1 MNSFDTDVRDREAF
15 TSTRRTSARVATKP
29 APFFWF
35 RAVALVF
42 AAAALVLTLSA
53 CSEKG
58 ADTGTG
64 TDGDAK
70 GQATPV
76 EGVPTV
82 ATASYALAYVV
93 EQVGG
98 DEVNVE
104 DLSSTAGHAHNLEL
118 SPAQVQRISKADL
131 IVYLSQGFQPA
142 VEEAISQ
149 SKVPAVDA
157 LGSISEDDLIAGDP
171 HVWLDPMLV
180 AQIGHEVADALS
192 EADPAEADYYH
203 KNADDLAAR
212 LQEVED
218 AYDEA
223 LADCKGETR
232 LTRHEAFGYMA
243 KRYELD
249 QVGVTGV
256 DPEAEPS
263 PARIRELQKLVDE
276 SGVTTIFVEPLASAH
291 HESHM
296 TESLNVPSL
305 PLDTVEVQV
314 DEDEDLIDVYWANL
328 DSLKEG
334 LACAK

>member
-1 MNSFDTDVRDREAF
+1 MKSFDPDARDRQIRA
-15 TSTRRTSARVATKP
+15 SARTASARVATKP
-29 APFFWF
+29 SPLFWL
-35 RAVALVF
+35 RAVALAF

-53 CSEKG
+53 CS
-58 ADTGTG
+58 D
-64 TDGDAK
+64 DAQDPDAA
-70 GQATPV
+70 GQSAPA

-98 DEVNVE
+98 DEVRVE

-118 SPAQVQRISKADL
+118 SPAQVQRLSKADL
-131 IVYLSQGFQPA
+131 VVYLSQGFQPA

-149 SKVPAVDA
+149 SKVSAVDA
-157 LGSISEDDLIAGDP
+157 LGSIPEEELISGDP
-171 HVWLDPMLV
+171 HIWLDPMLV
-180 AQIGHEVADALS
+180 AQIGEEVADALS
-192 EADPAEADYYH
+192 EADPDQAEYYH
-203 KNADDLAAR
+203 ANADTLRER
-212 LQEVED
+212 LQEVQD
-218 AYDEA
+218 AYDTA
-223 LADCKGETR
+223 LADCKGETL
-232 LTRHEAFGYMA
+232 LTTHEAFGYMA
-243 KRYELD
+243 KRYGLD

-276 SGVTTIFVEPLASAH
+276 RGVTTIFIEPLASAH

-296 TESLNVPSL
+296 TESLNIPSL

-314 DEDEDLIDVYWANL
+314 DEGEDLIDVYWANL